1 MEFELKKWR
10 LDYIKEIAEYANNKK
25 IADNLR
31 DAFPYPYT
39 EDDAKFY
46 IKHCMRE
53 EGHTQICRAIV
64 INKKAVGSVGVFF
77 RDDVYSKTGEIGYWL
92 AEEFWGRG
100 IMNTAISKVC
110 KIVFDEYDIIRIHAE
125 PFADN
130 IGSRKALEKAGFILE
145 GIMKNN
151 VIKNNKILDSCMYA
165 KLK

>member
-10 LDYIKEIAEYANNKK
+10 LDYIKEIAEYANNKN

-31 DAFPYPYT
+31 NAFPYPYT
-39 EDDAKFY
+39 LDDAKY
-46 IKHCMRE
+46 YVNHCMRK
-53 EGHTQICRAIV
+53 EGESQICRAIV
-64 INKKAVGSVGVFF
+64 INKKAIGSVGVFF

-130 IGSRKALEKAGFILE
+130 IGSRKALEKAGFMLE

-151 VIKNNKILDSCMYA
+151 VIKNNKVLDSCMYA